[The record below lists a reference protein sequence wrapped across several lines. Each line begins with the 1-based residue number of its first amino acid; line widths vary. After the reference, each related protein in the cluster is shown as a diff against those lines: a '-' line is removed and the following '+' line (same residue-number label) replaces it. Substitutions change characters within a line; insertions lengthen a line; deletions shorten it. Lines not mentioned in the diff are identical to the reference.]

1 MERWE
6 NRGCAEVSGG
16 GVFPEDNMLRS
27 TQDVDPSMSRD
38 VKPPLGHPWDAILQ
52 AAKEQIPTLDSDADS
67 SSNGCEEDGELFIFQ
82 RDPTALIPDL
92 SEELAEEDPPGDGVP
107 EGWTAAVDEAPREVH
122 GTHCLDQPTL
132 PEQRGSFF
140 PGGESRGQE
149 GKELALVA
157 ATVEPTS
164 QWTARPQGG
173 SDPRGPFQSYG
184 EPSSLLR
191 FSKESP
197 SCQQCYPSGPQ
208 GEAPTSL
215 APGAPHATS
224 LSSEDL
230 RALRRER
237 REMIERDIL
246 RKVTQGPRDASSDHR
261 ASKMSPRAGPG
272 HEVPMGDAQ
281 ASGPILSLQ
290 RLEEL
295 DLDAILQSLVG
306 QEKDHGDSGEPGA
319 AWWAADRQGREPLAP
334 ATQDRLMERLTL
346 LCTTQSRPSASTWSV
361 PVDRAQDT
369 SEWAASHRQA
379 PARLGLQA
387 TRGQAPNIRM
397 RLPRPAEP
405 PTVFIDLR
413 QASLPDSL
421 SPDSSSSSSSE
432 SEDDMVASRGE
443 QGPAEGAPPCPQGL
457 RGCTGKSQLLQQ
469 LRAFQKGTAVPR
481 SFTGKNPS
489 GQKAQGPK
497 EVAESGSKRKQ
508 HVKLWAERQDI
519 PATSAG
525 GRPRALGGPLVP
537 GRGREAIALPLG
549 PP

>member
-149 GKELALVA
+149 GKE
-157 ATVEPTS
+157 
-164 QWTARPQGG
+164 
-173 SDPRGPFQSYG
+173 
-184 EPSSLLR
+184 
-191 FSKESP
+191 
-197 SCQQCYPSGPQ
+197 
-208 GEAPTSL
+208 
-215 APGAPHATS
+215 
-224 LSSEDL
+224 
-230 RALRRER
+230 
-237 REMIERDIL
+237 
-246 RKVTQGPRDASSDHR
+246 
-261 ASKMSPRAGPG
+261 
-272 HEVPMGDAQ
+272 
-281 ASGPILSLQ
+281 